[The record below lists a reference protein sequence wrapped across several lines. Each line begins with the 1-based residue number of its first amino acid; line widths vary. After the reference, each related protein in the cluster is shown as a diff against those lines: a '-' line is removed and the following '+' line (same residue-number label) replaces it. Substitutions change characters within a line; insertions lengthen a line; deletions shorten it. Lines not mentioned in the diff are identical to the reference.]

1 MEREVPRIAQSRSVV
16 PTDPLGSRVPRRR
29 VLLASVGSRRG
40 IVSGGSPLSL
50 FVPCMEPPAFTLW
63 LDASGQA
70 MDEFS
75 LETKRGFGVWWRFEL
90 DDDVRARLRVTVRD

>member
-1 MEREVPRIAQSRSVV
+1 
-16 PTDPLGSRVPRRR
+16 
-29 VLLASVGSRRG
+29 
-40 IVSGGSPLSL
+40 
-50 FVPCMEPPAFTLW
+50 MEPPAFTLW